1 MLQLD
6 KHQNKVLL
14 AMVTVLALLTGVY
27 VFRNDV
33 IQENRQNDLVINA
46 RTENETEMPDDTD
59 DLEGKES
66 SGKID
71 EPPGRIKV
79 YITGQVK
86 NPGVI
91 EVDEGS
97 RLIDVIELAG
107 GALENADLNR
117 DGFVNSVDAT
127 ILSRYLLEI
136 INKLPV

>member
-1 MLQLD
+1 
-6 KHQNKVLL
+6 
-14 AMVTVLALLTGVY
+14 MVTVLALLTGVY
-27 VFRNDV
+27 VFRNLGVLGIGNDDV

-71 EPPGRIKV
+71 EPRENKGI
-79 YITGQVK
+79 YYGTGK

-97 RLIDVIELAG
+97 RLIE
-107 GALENADLNR
+107 
-117 DGFVNSVDAT
+117 
-127 ILSRYLLEI
+127 
-136 INKLPV
+136 